1 MLLDSNDI
9 VKIPFLGKNAL
20 ESSKRIPQA
29 RPGGGDRFIAPVSV
43 PGLPSRNY
51 FIFEEVCVYNI
62 MCLYYTYCIISLPLL
77 TCVLYKLICM
87 YIQPLDTRDL
97 NVYDKKQCR
106 EAYATVKQR
115 VEVGYN

>member
-1 MLLDSNDI
+1 MLLDGNDI

-51 FIFEEVCVYNI
+51 FIFEEVCA
-62 MCLYYTYCIISLPLL
+62 CIILNTL
-77 TCVLYKLICM
+77 TTSYVLFGLGLVSFY
-87 YIQPLDTRDL
+87 
-97 NVYDKKQCR
+97 
-106 EAYATVKQR
+106 
-115 VEVGYN
+115 